1 MTKVVVYG
9 TLRKGY
15 GNHHLLETSSFLGNC
30 LTKDKYSMFASGIPF
45 VNKKINKTQIVGEVY
60 EVTEPVLRR
69 LDMLEGYSPED
80 HENSW
85 YKREEIPVV
94 MEDQSETNAFIYFNN
109 VETGTEV
116 ESGDYTVYRK
126 RQQESLKEQ
135 VKSN

>member
-1 MTKVVVYG
+1 
-9 TLRKGY
+9 
-15 GNHHLLETSSFLGNC
+15 
-30 LTKDKYSMFASGIPF
+30 
-45 VNKKINKTQIVGEVY
+45 
-60 EVTEPVLRR
+60 
-69 LDMLEGYSPED
+69 MLEGYSPED